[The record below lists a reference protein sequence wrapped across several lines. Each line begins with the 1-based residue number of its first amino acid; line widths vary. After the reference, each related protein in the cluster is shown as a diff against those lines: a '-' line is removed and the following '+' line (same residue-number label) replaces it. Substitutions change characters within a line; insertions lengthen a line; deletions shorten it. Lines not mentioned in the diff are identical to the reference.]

1 MLQLHLAFTAPLM
14 IIRPTTESDWETL
27 KAIRLAALLDA
38 PTAFGVTHASAAA
51 YTDAQ
56 WQERASARNGT
67 EFLLAFD
74 GDTATGMAARAV
86 SDKQECNLIG
96 MWVQPA
102 YRGTPVAA
110 ALVNTILARAVA
122 QGHTRVVLDVSPENA
137 RAAAFYRKRGFVF
150 LPEWEPLASYPD
162 ISVQKMEWL
171 ASNPQN

>member
-1 MLQLHLAFTAPLM
+1 M
-14 IIRPTTESDWETL
+14 IIRPTTESDWATL

-74 GDTATGMAARAV
+74 GEQATGMAARAV

-110 ALVNTILARAVA
+110 ALVQTLLERAVA
-122 QGHTRVVLDVSPENA
+122 QGHRRVVLDVSPENT
-137 RAAAFYRKRGFVF
+137 RAAAFYRKLGFSF

-162 ISVQKMEWL
+162 IKVQKMEWL
-171 ASNPQN
+171 AARPEA